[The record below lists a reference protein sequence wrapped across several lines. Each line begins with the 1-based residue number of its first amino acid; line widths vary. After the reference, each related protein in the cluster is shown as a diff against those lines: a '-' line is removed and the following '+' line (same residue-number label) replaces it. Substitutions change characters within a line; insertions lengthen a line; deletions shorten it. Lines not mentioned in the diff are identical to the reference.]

1 VERNLAN
8 LVGRTLRKRY
18 RFDEHLGRGG
28 MADVYKVWDRQRAVY
43 LAAKV
48 LKEDL
53 ARDEDLLRRFQ
64 QEATVLHEL
73 QHPHIVRLYELER
86 ERAVIFILMEY
97 IAGQSL
103 RDTINARGTP
113 LSDSE
118 ILHYLRP
125 VVAAL
130 HYAHQKNV
138 YHCDVKSSNIL
149 VDSAGRVCVGD
160 FGIAHIVGKASA
172 RAGGL
177 GTPTHMAP
185 EQCRSGAVDAR
196 TDVYG
201 LGVTLYEMVT
211 GGCVPFVGDTMS
223 TPGTTKGERIQYQ
236 HLYEPPPPPRERN
249 PALPAGVEEVILRA
263 LAKSPAAR
271 YPSVMALLDAVET
284 AYRAPAPPEPRRP
297 EAAGTAPPPATLIV
311 RQGEYTGHV
320 FQIQQGVCRIGRSRY
335 NDVRLTQTAVSRRH
349 AVIRWARGHF
359 WLQDEGSL
367 HGTYLNGQRIQ
378 AQRLTNGDLIYIGDT
393 VFEFGAG

>member
-1 VERNLAN
+1 MAN
-8 LVGRTLRKRY
+8 LVGRTLRNRY
-18 RFDEHLGRGG
+18 DFLELLGRGG
-28 MADVYKVWDRQRAVY
+28 MADVYKVQDRQRAVH

-48 LKEDL
+48 LRDDL
-53 ARDEDLLRRFQ
+53 ARDKEFLYRFQ
-64 QEATVLHEL
+64 QEAAVLHEL

-86 ERAVIFILMEY
+86 AGTVIFILMEY

-103 RDTINARGTP
+103 RDTINAREAP
-113 LSDSE
+113 LSGSE
-118 ILHYLRP
+118 VLHYLRP

-160 FGIAHIVGKASA
+160 FGIAHIVGRASA
-172 RAGGL
+172 QAEGL

-185 EQCRSGAVDAR
+185 EQCRGEVVDAR

-211 GGCVPFVGDTMS
+211 GGRVPFVGDTAS
-223 TPGTTKGERIQYQ
+223 TPGTKSERILFQ

-249 PALPAGVEEVILRA
+249 PALPVEVEEVILRA
-263 LAKSPAAR
+263 LAKSPEAR
-271 YPSVMALLDAVET
+271 PSSVMKLLDAVEN
-284 AYRAPAPPEPRRP
+284 AYRAPAPSEPRRP
-297 EAAGTAPPPATLIV
+297 ETPGAVPPQAVLVV
-311 RQGEYTGHV
+311 RQGEYVGHT
-320 FQIQQGVCRIGRSRY
+320 FRIQQGVCRIGRSRY
-335 NDVRLTQTAVSRRH
+335 NDVRLTQTGVSRRH
-349 AVIRWARGHF
+349 AVIRWARGYF
-359 WLQDEGSL
+359 WLQDEQSL

-378 AQRLTNGDLIYIGDT
+378 AQRLTDGDLITVGDT
-393 VFEFGAG
+393 AFEFRVG